1 MTPVYLTDR
10 VQLTLAEATPTNEL
24 LSDLISMRDKQ
35 VVTAILMLF
44 ICFAIVWVVA
54 NRLSR
59 PLQNLILLTDN
70 IARFDFKRTRYPQ
83 SMIKEVMNLTNSIEL
98 MEHTLHDLLRLLRD
112 TASNQ
117 DFDLL
122 AKTIAH
128 QAYLVTKAETIML
141 YIQSDEEKKL
151 STAANHAI
159 IPLKIDINEFI
170 NETPW
175 MMAQL
180 KRKPFTLTVPR
191 TR

>member
-1 MTPVYLTDR
+1 
-10 VQLTLAEATPTNEL
+10 
-24 LSDLISMRDKQ
+24 
-35 VVTAILMLF
+35 
-44 ICFAIVWVVA
+44 
-54 NRLSR
+54 
-59 PLQNLILLTDN
+59 
-70 IARFDFKRTRYPQ
+70 
-83 SMIKEVMNLTNSIEL
+83 
-98 MEHTLHDLLRLLRD
+98 

-151 STAANHAI
+151 ITAANHAI

-180 KRKPFTLTVPR
+180 KEGETIHLDR
-191 TR
+191 TSNALKRHQDTIINTDIFFFPLLN